1 MTLTIK
7 KRLYILS
14 FIPLLLM
21 AVGMMSVTYMKS
33 AALTAQQVEST
44 RSKMMAMKEKELKAY
59 LQMAQSSISPLL
71 ERGATLE
78 DALPTLRTL
87 EYGES
92 GYIFGYDS
100 KGVRIFAGQNTD
112 GIGKNYYDLQDKKGH
127 YLIRD
132 LIKNSKLGKFT
143 TYYFPKLGQSEAL
156 PKLSYS
162 IFIPQ
167 WDLMLGTGFYTDDID
182 AVIAEMKE
190 SSNVA
195 LQSSLTAITLFC
207 GLIALLVLYLPL
219 L

>member
-21 AVGMMSVTYMKS
+21 AIGMISVTYMKS

-59 LQMAQSSISPLL
+59 LQMALSSISPLL

-78 DALPTLRTL
+78 EALPTLRTL

-112 GIGKNYYDLQDKKGH
+112 GIGKNY
-127 YLIRD
+127 
-132 LIKNSKLGKFT
+132 
-143 TYYFPKLGQSEAL
+143 
-156 PKLSYS
+156 
-162 IFIPQ
+162 
-167 WDLMLGTGFYTDDID
+167 
-182 AVIAEMKE
+182 
-190 SSNVA
+190 
-195 LQSSLTAITLFC
+195 
-207 GLIALLVLYLPL
+207 
-219 L
+219 

>member
-21 AVGMMSVTYMKS
+21 AIGMMSVTYMKS

-112 GIGKNYYDLQDKKGH
+112 GIGKNYYVITKRFCRT
-127 YLIRD
+127 LITKR
-132 LIKNSKLGKFT
+132 L
-143 TYYFPKLGQSEAL
+143 
-156 PKLSYS
+156 
-162 IFIPQ
+162 
-167 WDLMLGTGFYTDDID
+167 
-182 AVIAEMKE
+182 
-190 SSNVA
+190 
-195 LQSSLTAITLFC
+195 C
-207 GLIALLVLYLPL
+207 R
-219 L
+219 